1 MHTSYTKNKHY
12 QLFAPIL
19 LLFIKF
25 CLFTSGLSFFFGW
38 SEWGGEWAI
47 NLRSGGP
54 SSLSLWD
61 AKMKIKNS

>member
-1 MHTSYTKNKHY
+1 MHTSYTKHKHY
-12 QLFAPIL
+12 QLLAPIL

-25 CLFTSGLSFFFGW
+25 CLFTPGLSFFFLR

-54 SSLSLWD
+54 YSLSLWE

>member
-1 MHTSYTKNKHY
+1 MQTSYTKHKHY
-12 QLFAPIL
+12 QLLAPTL

-25 CLFTSGLSFFFGW
+25 CLLTSGLSFFGG

-54 SSLSLWD
+54 SSLSLWE